1 MSLLKKEKKAWR
13 LIRFLLAFSLCFKIQ
28 KKLIRKADIHNPI
41 SKQKKLEHSAK
52 PHVDE
57 LIIEQKLAEWW
68 SVVSILL
75 LLSH

>member
-1 MSLLKKEKKAWR
+1 MSLKSS
-13 LIRFLLAFSLCFKIQ
+13 INQ
-28 KKLIRKADIHNPI
+28 KGRYSHHPI